1 MPILEFQHVSKV
13 YHNSTKALDDLSFS
27 VEEGEFLSKTE
38 LRKRGGLSSTLVEKL
53 DEMGILGNMPEDNQL
68 SLFDDFF

>member
-27 VEEGEFLSKTE
+27 VEEGEFLSIIWPIRC
-38 LRKRGGLSSTLVEKL
+38 RKINNSSLY
-53 DEMGILGNMPEDNQL
+53 
-68 SLFDDFF
+68 